1 MTKREKLSCWL
12 PILILSGLGISVAPN
27 QVLPRTSEVSRAL
40 SPLLSSYE
48 VIRTEPGEIE
58 RQVRT
63 TGELRFQFNDTDF
76 YFNLEPHDLRAP
88 NYRAEATGPGGARRT
103 LPPQP
108 VHTFKGV
115 LAGREDTRGRF
126 NLTDG
131 GVEGV
136 VYAPG
141 GWYYVEPVRNYL
153 PSAPAGELVVYRHV
167 DLKPVEGIKCGVS
180 LPERLQRGV
189 ARVAT
194 QAGAATSTNPTN
206 YVADVA
212 TEADYEYV
220 QAAGGA
226 EEANREIEGILNVV
240 EGVFQSELLVQ
251 LRISFQ
257 HAWEVEEDPYTGTT
271 MSSLIIELRR
281 YWNENFAAEQDYDLV
296 HAWSG
301 KQNLNKIG
309 KAAGRVCHPGETNW
323 PISTSVRI
331 TSSDKYFLAA
341 HEIAHNVGAGDLY
354 NHIPP
359 ILSCTGTLMERLG
372 PELTFCQFS
381 RDQIAEHLSGYNS
394 CLDTQPITLQPP
406 SGLSAK
412 AASASVID
420 LAWRDNSANETGFM
434 VERRRH
440 GSGAWVQIGTT
451 AAETEAFTSEG
462 LFSEATYLYRVQAFN
477 DSESSAYS
485 NEASATTGPSAAVAT
500 GWRIDTIAGRTDND
514 GDGGAAVEARLAYPD
529 DVAVDG
535 SGALYIADTEHHRI
549 RRVDAS
555 GRITTVAGTGARGFG
570 GDGGPAVAARLNGPT
585 GIAVDSEGALYI
597 ADRENQR
604 IRRVDGAG
612 RITTVAGTG
621 EQGYSYSENGGP
633 AVAARLTYPSD
644 VALDGSGNLYIADT
658 GNRVV
663 RRVDAGGIITTVA
676 GNGGRGYG
684 GGDGRPAVRV
694 SLNFPT
700 GVAVDTSGNLY
711 IANSERGGGRIHRV
725 DTSGIITT
733 VAGTGENGHGGD
745 GGPAVAAGLRIPTG
759 VALDGSGNLYIA
771 DTGNHRI
778 RRVDAAGTITTI
790 AGTGESSYSGDGGPA
805 TGVWLSGPTGVAVD
819 GSGALYIAE
828 RRNHRIRRVDEAGT
842 IMTVAGIGER
852 GYSGDGGPATG
863 AWLYHPREVAVD
875 NTGAL
880 YIAER
885 RNHRIRRVDKAGRI
899 TTVAGNGERGYGGD
913 GGPAAGAWLYG
924 PTGVA
929 VDSSGALYIVDS
941 ENHRIRRVD
950 KAGRITTV
958 AGNGET
964 GYRGDGGP
972 AAGATLYYPYGLAV
986 DNTGNLYIADT
997 WNHRI
1002 RRVDAGGTIT
1012 TVAGNGGQGFGGGGG
1027 LAVRESLN
1035 NPTGV
1040 AVDEAGSIYIADS
1053 GNYRIRRVDAGGTIT
1068 TVAGIGGAYDSGG
1081 AGPAAEAVLNQPQGV
1096 AVDGSGNVYIA
1107 DTYNHRVRRVDVSG
1121 TLTTIAGTGVSG
1133 YGGDGGLAATAQL
1146 NHPTGVAVDEAGNVY
1161 VADSRNHRIRVLTR
1175 LPPPP
1180 GAPTRLKATAAS
1192 PFRIDLSW
1200 RDNSD
1205 EEEGFRVQR
1214 RVEGSSQWVDI
1225 GATAADLT
1233 TYSDTGLEPATT
1245 YRYRVRAYRNL
1256 VASAFS
1262 NEAAATTPRVMPPT
1276 LMRFMPT
1283 SGPVGSRVTLVGTHF
1298 YGATAVEFNGAPA
1311 ARFEVVSG
1319 TRIEAV
1325 VPPGASSG
1333 PIRVVAPGGAV
1344 TSAESFTVTES
1355 GIGSRLF
1362 VPVVLRG
1369 RGRTPGSFFT
1379 SELTLTNR
1387 GSSTAAIHYTYT
1399 ASFGGD
1405 SGTAVEALGPGRQRV
1420 ILDAIAYLTDLG
1432 VPIGSGTAG
1441 GTLAVDFSNLSSPSD
1456 AAVTV
1461 RVATPVKEGRAGLAY
1476 LGLTPEGLLTGPAFI
1491 TGLRQNNQDRS
1502 NLAVQNAGV
1511 SGNGNITLRVT
1522 VYSGNPEAPGSLV
1535 LPDRFLEPGGFH
1547 QYNGILKEA
1556 GFDNGYVKVERV
1568 AGTAPFYAYGVINDQ
1583 ANSDGSFVFPVSE
1596 SSVAGSMGQVL
1607 PVVVEVGLFTSELTV
1622 TNFSEE
1628 AKAVTFS
1635 MVADAIETEDHR
1647 VAFTLPLRPGQQYI
1661 IPNAIEEARQRF
1673 GINLPRGL
1681 AVPLFASAVEGDLSG
1696 VVMGART
1703 GSQADPEDVSRG
1715 RYSVFY
1721 TAVPQGVG
1729 FTDSAWIY
1737 GLQQNAEN
1745 RSNLALVNSGEVD
1758 DSPGIF
1764 SLEIYNG
1771 ETGRR
1776 VRTITRTVPAQRW
1789 HQLDSILLNHGRGA
1803 RQGYVRILKTSGNNP
1818 FLAYGVINDGG
1829 ARGERSDDG
1838 AYVPARE

>member
-1 MTKREKLSCWL
+1 M
-12 PILILSGLGISVAPN
+12 
-27 QVLPRTSEVSRAL
+27 
-40 SPLLSSYE
+40 
-48 VIRTEPGEIE
+48 
-58 RQVRT
+58 
-63 TGELRFQFNDTDF
+63 DD
-76 YFNLEPHDLRAP
+76 
-88 NYRAEATGPGGARRT
+88 
-103 LPPQP
+103 
-108 VHTFKGV
+108 
-115 LAGREDTRGRF
+115 
-126 NLTDG
+126 
-131 GVEGV
+131 EG
-136 VYAPG
+136 
-141 GWYYVEPVRNYL
+141 
-153 PSAPAGELVVYRHV
+153 
-167 DLKPVEGIKCGVS
+167 
-180 LPERLQRGV
+180 
-189 ARVAT
+189 
-194 QAGAATSTNPTN
+194 
-206 YVADVA
+206 
-212 TEADYEYV
+212 
-220 QAAGGA
+220 
-226 EEANREIEGILNVV
+226 NV
-240 EGVFQSELLVQ
+240 
-251 LRISFQ
+251 
-257 HAWEVEEDPYTGTT
+257 
-271 MSSLIIELRR
+271 
-281 YWNENFAAEQDYDLV
+281 
-296 HAWSG
+296 
-301 KQNLNKIG
+301 
-309 KAAGRVCHPGETNW
+309 
-323 PISTSVRI
+323 
-331 TSSDKYFLAA
+331 
-341 HEIAHNVGAGDLY
+341 
-354 NHIPP
+354 
-359 ILSCTGTLMERLG
+359 
-372 PELTFCQFS
+372 
-381 RDQIAEHLSGYNS
+381 
-394 CLDTQPITLQPP
+394 
-406 SGLSAK
+406 
-412 AASASVID
+412 
-420 LAWRDNSANETGFM
+420 
-434 VERRRH
+434 
-440 GSGAWVQIGTT
+440 
-451 AAETEAFTSEG
+451 
-462 LFSEATYLYRVQAFN
+462 
-477 DSESSAYS
+477 
-485 NEASATTGPSAAVAT
+485 
-500 GWRIDTIAGRTDND
+500 
-514 GDGGAAVEARLAYPD
+514 
-529 DVAVDG
+529 
-535 SGALYIADTEHHRI
+535 
-549 RRVDAS
+549 
-555 GRITTVAGTGARGFG
+555 
-570 GDGGPAVAARLNGPT
+570 
-585 GIAVDSEGALYI
+585 
-597 ADRENQR
+597 
-604 IRRVDGAG
+604 
-612 RITTVAGTG
+612 
-621 EQGYSYSENGGP
+621 
-633 AVAARLTYPSD
+633 
-644 VALDGSGNLYIADT
+644 
-658 GNRVV
+658 
-663 RRVDAGGIITTVA
+663 
-676 GNGGRGYG
+676 
-684 GGDGRPAVRV
+684 
-694 SLNFPT
+694 
-700 GVAVDTSGNLY
+700 
-711 IANSERGGGRIHRV
+711 
-725 DTSGIITT
+725 
-733 VAGTGENGHGGD
+733 
-745 GGPAVAAGLRIPTG
+745 
-759 VALDGSGNLYIA
+759 
-771 DTGNHRI
+771 
-778 RRVDAAGTITTI
+778 
-790 AGTGESSYSGDGGPA
+790 
-805 TGVWLSGPTGVAVD
+805 
-819 GSGALYIAE
+819 
-828 RRNHRIRRVDEAGT
+828 
-842 IMTVAGIGER
+842 
-852 GYSGDGGPATG
+852 
-863 AWLYHPREVAVD
+863 
-875 NTGAL
+875 
-880 YIAER
+880 
-885 RNHRIRRVDKAGRI
+885 
-899 TTVAGNGERGYGGD
+899 
-913 GGPAAGAWLYG
+913 
-924 PTGVA
+924 
-929 VDSSGALYIVDS
+929 
-941 ENHRIRRVD
+941 
-950 KAGRITTV
+950 
-958 AGNGET
+958 
-964 GYRGDGGP
+964 
-972 AAGATLYYPYGLAV
+972 
-986 DNTGNLYIADT
+986 YIADT

-1002 RRVDAGGTIT
+1002 RRVDP
-1012 TVAGNGGQGFGGGGG
+1012 
-1027 LAVRESLN
+1027 S
-1035 NPTGV
+1035 GV
-1040 AVDEAGSIYIADS
+1040 F
-1053 GNYRIRRVDAGGTIT
+1053 
-1068 TVAGIGGAYDSGG
+1068 
-1081 AGPAAEAVLNQPQGV
+1081 
-1096 AVDGSGNVYIA
+1096 
-1107 DTYNHRVRRVDVSG
+1107 
-1121 TLTTIAGTGVSG
+1121 TTIAGTGQG
-1133 YGGDGGLAATAQL
+1133 GFGGDGGPAVKAQL
-1146 NHPTGVAVDEAGNVY
+1146 NYPTGVAVDEAGNIY
-1161 VADSRNHRIRVLTR
+1161 VADSGNHRIRVLTQ

-1180 GAPTRLKATAAS
+1180 GAPTRLTATAVS

-1214 RVEGSSQWVDI
+1214 RVEGSSEWIDI
-1225 GATAADLT
+1225 GTTAANVT
-1233 TYSDTGLEPATT
+1233 AYSDTGLESATS
-1245 YRYRVRAYRNL
+1245 YHYRVRAYKDIVN
-1256 VASAFS
+1256 SDFS
-1262 NEAAATTPRVMPPT
+1262 NEAVATTPRVMPPT

-1325 VPPGASSG
+1325 VPREAPSG

-1362 VPVVLRG
+1362 VPIVLRG

-1387 GSSTAAIHYTYT
+1387 GTTTAAIHYTY
-1399 ASFGGD
+1399 AAAFGGG

-1432 VPIGSGTAG
+1432 VPIGRGTAG

-1607 PVVVEVGLFTSELTV
+1607 PVVVEVGPFTSELTV